1 FARVSV
7 SLFSFTLRRPPR
19 PTLFPYTTLFRSVLA
34 LVGQPRHLL
43 AAGEVRVVAYTA
55 RMAERER
62 PPAGEAARIRRVL
75 WRPRRGQLA
84 GGGPGGG
91 QIAIWQPPCGR
102 GHCPGVAAAPP
113 RAKKTGGHHKSRPAA
128 PG

>member
-84 GGGPGGG
+84 DAVREGG
-91 QIAIWQPPCGR
+91 QIAIGQPLGGR
-102 GHCPGVAAAPP
+102 DHGRVVAAALPEQ
-113 RAKKTGGHHKSRPAA
+113 KE
-128 PG
+128 